1 MHLYTCAQD
10 DCLCKSTKP
19 SANHIGQLPIGSPT
33 ANQASTFRKWKPAS
47 TLWVSVT
54 APAPHLPRRIT
65 ASGNT
70 HHHYHHQY
78 YHCYCWQS
86 YLDPQLTR
94 YHNRGGKPCHG
105 NLGLAIIVTRDTP
118 TDKAFVLTWAG
129 ISANGVFPRMA
140 FMMPGRLTKSSI
152 LNDMNR
158 NTSARYAH

>member
-47 TLWVSVT
+47 PFWVSVT
-54 APAPHLPRRIT
+54 APAPHPPRRIT

-94 YHNRGGKPCHG
+94 YHNRGVNHAMGTSDWP
-105 NLGLAIIVTRDTP
+105 LLRQEIRQQTRPSYSPGLVYQ
-118 TDKAFVLTWAG
+118 
-129 ISANGVFPRMA
+129 RMA
-140 FMMPGRLTKSSI
+140 SS
-152 LNDMNR
+152 R
-158 NTSARYAH
+158 GWHS